1 MASTSRIAALAKEI
15 EAQTS
20 KLDNFFAESKMP
32 PPSFDEVAPLIY
44 PFLPDVAEAREALS
58 AALDELWWLNKGP
71 IETIVAKSLATSVGL
86 KTILKYN
93 IQNLV
98 PLETGTTFKE
108 LAEKTGVP
116 EKKLARLLRH
126 GITDHFFRE
135 TQPGHIKHTI
145 ATKALVTMPI
155 LGTWSSM
162 GMYDVGPAKMH
173 LVDAVA
179 KWPDS
184 EEPNHSGFQLANNT
198 DKTMFDFFEDY
209 PERMSRFKDAMSF
222 LSTFPG
228 LEPSYVIKAYDWA
241 SLGKATVVDVG
252 GSHGIV
258 CIALARESP
267 DLQFVVQDLKTVV
280 DDAKTKSLAEL
291 SHRVTFQAHD
301 FFEEQPVKNAEIY
314 FFRWILHDW
323 SDKYC
328 VKILRALIP
337 ALKPGARLLFSERCL
352 EPPCTLPLAAERW
365 NRDSD
370 ITMLATSNSQERD
383 EGDWK
388 ALLEAADLN
397 FTLEEV
403 RRTPGAKLDLIVV
416 RWK

>member
-1 MASTSRIAALAKEI
+1 MASTNRIVVLAKEI
-15 EAQTS
+15 ETQTS
-20 KLDNFFAESKMP
+20 KLDKFFTESQVP
-32 PPSFDEVAPLIY
+32 PPSFDEDAPLMY
-44 PFLPDVAEAREALS
+44 PFPPDVAEAQEALS
-58 AALDELWWLNKGP
+58 AALDELWWLNQGP
-71 IETIVAKSLATSVGL
+71 IQTVVAKSFATSVGL

-108 LAEKTGVP
+108 LAEKAGVP
-116 EKKLARLLRH
+116 EKKLTRLLRH

-135 TQPGHIKHTI
+135 TQPGHIKHTA
-145 ATKALVTMPI
+145 ATKALAVMPI
-155 LGTWSSM
+155 LGTWASM
-162 GMYDVGPAKMH
+162 GMYEVGPAKMRM
-173 LVDAVA
+173 VDAVA

-184 EEPNHSGFQLANNT
+184 EEPNHAGFQLANNT
-198 DKTMFDFFEDY
+198 DKTMFDFFEDH

-222 LSTFPG
+222 LQTFPG
-228 LEPSYVIKAYDWA
+228 LEPSHAVKAYDWA

-252 GSHGIV
+252 GSHGLV
-258 CIALARESP
+258 CIALAKEFP
-267 DLQFVVQDLKTVV
+267 GLQFVVQDLPKVV
-280 DDAKTKSLAEL
+280 EDAKTKSPAEL

-301 FFEEQPVKNAEIY
+301 FFEEQPVKDADIY
-314 FFRWILHDW
+314 YFRWILHDW

-328 VKILRALIP
+328 VKILQALIP

-352 EPPCTLPLAAERW
+352 EAPCTLPLRAEKW

-383 EGDWK
+383 EDDWK
-388 ALLEAADLN
+388 ALLNTADSN

-403 RRTPGAKLDLIVV
+403 RRTPGAKLDLIVA